1 MQPKREQALVG
12 LFVLIAVA
20 VLFATVFTMSGAFGR
35 STTKFHAYFPFAG
48 GLEPGATVRYAGG
61 PKVGRVESVQLD
73 PRNPEGLDVIFSVQS
88 DLPFNSDSSVR
99 IMSMSPLGD
108 NHLEI
113 LPGSAQAPRAVSGA
127 LLASQKYVDFNALT
141 TQLNDLNP
149 QAQALLRNLND
160 RASEVKET
168 IARVND
174 LLSPQN
180 RANLAATLA
189 GTRGMIEENRP
200 QVKTTLQNV
209 NAAHRENATAPGRF
223 PQDLRSSEPGSDAH
237 RRALVGENRADVRQ
251 AVVELRRTP
260 TNMTDASARLQSNPR
275 RQFGK
280 ISTRCSTTCGTS
292 LKTSRNSQQP
302 SRRGP
307 THSFERPNPRQH
319 KPGEQQ

>member
-12 LFVLIAVA
+12 MFVLIAVA
-20 VLFATVFTMSGAFGR
+20 VLFATVFTISGAFGR

-61 PKVGRVESVQLD
+61 PKVGRVESVLLD
-73 PRNPEGLDVIFSVQS
+73 PQNPERMDVIFSVQS
-88 DLPFNSDSSVR
+88 DLPVKSDSSVR
-99 IMSMSPLGD
+99 IMSMSPLAD
-108 NHLEI
+108 NHVEI
-113 LPGSAQAPRAVSGA
+113 LPGSPQAPRAVNGA
-127 LLASQKYVDFNALT
+127 LLASQKYIDFNALT
-141 TQLNDLNP
+141 AQLNDLNP
-149 QAQALLRNLND
+149 QVQSLLRNVND

-209 NAAHRENATAPGRF
+209 NALTEKMQPLLEDFRKTSDQADQALAHI
-223 PQDLRSSEPGSDAH
+223 DAM
-237 RRALVGENRADVRQ
+237 VGENRADVRH
-251 AVVELRRTP
+251 AVIELRRTL
-260 TNMTDASARLQSNPR
+260 TNMTDATARLDQTLDANSENIDEVLDNMR
-275 RQFGK
+275 HVTENLKEFTATIK
-280 ISTRCSTTCGTS
+280 TRPYTLIRAT
-292 LKTSRNSQQP
+292 
-302 SRRGP
+302 
-307 THSFERPNPRQH
+307 NPRQH

>member
-12 LFVLIAVA
+12 MFVLIAVA

-35 STTKFHAYFPFAG
+35 SITKFHAYFPFAG

-61 PKVGRVESVQLD
+61 PKVGRVDSVQLD
-73 PRNPEGLDVIFSVQS
+73 PQNPERLDVIFSVQS
-88 DLPFNSDSSVR
+88 DLPVKSDSSVR

-108 NHLEI
+108 NHVEI
-113 LPGSAQAPRAVSGA
+113 LPGSPHAPRAVSGA

-141 TQLNDLNP
+141 AQLNDLNP

-160 RASEVKET
+160 RASEVKDT

-209 NAAHRENATAPGRF
+209 NALTEKMQPLLEDFRKT
-223 PQDLRSSEPGSDAH
+223 SDQANQ
-237 RRALVGENRADVRQ
+237 ALTHIDAMVGENRADVRQ
-251 AVVELRRTP
+251 AVLELRRTL
-260 TNMTDASARLQSNPR
+260 TNMTDATARLDQTLEVNSENIDELLDNVR
-275 RQFGK
+275 HVTENLKEFTATIK
-280 ISTRCSTTCGTS
+280 TRPYTLIRAT
-292 LKTSRNSQQP
+292 
-302 SRRGP
+302 
-307 THSFERPNPRQH
+307 NPRQH

>member
-12 LFVLIAVA
+12 MFVLVAVA

-73 PRNPEGLDVIFSVQS
+73 PQNPERLDIVFSVQA
-88 DLPFNSDSSVR
+88 DLPVRVDSNVK

-141 TQLNDLNP
+141 AQLNDLNP
-149 QAQALLRNLND
+149 QAQELLRNLND

-168 IARVND
+168 IVRVND
-174 LLSPQN
+174 LLGPQN

-189 GTRGMIEENRP
+189 GTRGMIEEDRP
-200 QVKTTLQNV
+200 QVRTTLQNV
-209 NAAHRENATAPGRF
+209 NALTEKMQPLLEDFRKT
-223 PQDLRSSEPGSDAH
+223 SDQANQ
-237 RRALVGENRADVRQ
+237 ALTHIDAMVGENRADVRQ
-251 AVVELRRTP
+251 SVLELRRTL
-260 TNMTDASARLQSNPR
+260 TNMTDASARLDQTLDVNSENIDELLDNMRHVTENLKEFTATIKTRPYTLIRATNPR
-275 RQFGK
+275 
-280 ISTRCSTTCGTS
+280 
-292 LKTSRNSQQP
+292 
-302 SRRGP
+302 
-307 THSFERPNPRQH
+307 EH
-319 KPGEQQ
+319 KPGE